1 MIKGKVNRRHKMKR
15 IIKITALIFTL
26 SAIPAQLNAREFLN
40 TVLHLNFGG
49 MYSFTNVGDIID
61 EENDVIDA
69 NMPATEESYYET
81 AYTVT
86 LDIVPFDPILLGLES
101 NAIKF
106 GIRGSYGFNFVQQR
120 ITSGSNVYN
129 DQLMNYDL
137 WMIGPV
143 IHFAPVID
151 PSDINNEYTASS
163 GFTFFATWG
172 RLDGDLTAYAALR
185 DSGLSLPNHN
195 AKIEGYKFNVGF
207 GAEIALCSLNFGFNL
222 YYSYTSYKLDREIYA
237 GAGRDHYMRE
247 GCLEVY
253 VGLPIETFIKPFLPV
268 F

>member
-1 MIKGKVNRRHKMKR
+1 MKR

-49 MYSFTNVGDIID
+49 MYSFTNVGDLID
-61 EENDVIDA
+61 EENDEINA
-69 NMPATEESYYET
+69 NLPDATEESYYET
-81 AYTVT
+81 AYTFT

-101 NAIKF
+101 NAVKL
-106 GIRGSYGFNFVQQR
+106 GIRVSYGFNFVQQR
-120 ITSGSNVYN
+120 VTSGSNVYN

-172 RLDGDLTAYAALR
+172 RLGGDLDAYAALR
-185 DSGLSLPNHN
+185 DWGGIPISNYN
-195 AKIEGYKFNVGF
+195 AKIKGYKFNVGF
-207 GAEIALCSLNFGFNL
+207 GAEIALCSMNFGFNL
-222 YYSYTSYKLDREIYA
+222 YYSYTSYKLDREIYL
-237 GAGRDHYMRE
+237 GAGREYYMRE
-247 GCLEVY
+247 GCLELY
-253 VGLPIETFIKPFLPV
+253 VGLPIESFIKPFLPV

>member
-1 MIKGKVNRRHKMKR
+1 MKR

-49 MYSFTNVGDIID
+49 MYSFANVGDFID
-61 EENDVIDA
+61 EENDKIDEEK
-69 NMPATEESYYET
+69 PDATEESYYET
-81 AYTVT
+81 AYTFT

-101 NAIKF
+101 NAVKF
-106 GIRGSYGFNFVQQR
+106 GIRVSYGFNFVQQR
-120 ITSGSNVYN
+120 ITSGSSVYN

-151 PSDINNEYTASS
+151 PSDINNEYMANS
-163 GFTFFATWG
+163 GFIFFATWG
-172 RLDGDLTAYAALR
+172 RLNGNLDAYAALR
-185 DSGLSLPNHN
+185 DAGISFPDYD
-195 AKIEGYKFNVGF
+195 AKIKGYKFNVGF

-222 YYSYTSYKLDREIYA
+222 YYSYTSYKLNREIYPDA
-237 GAGRDHYMRE
+237 GKDHYMRE
-247 GCLEVY
+247 GCLELY
-253 VGLPIETFIKPFLPV
+253 IGLPIESFIKPFLPV

>member
-1 MIKGKVNRRHKMKR
+1 MMKR
-15 IIKITALIFTL
+15 IIKISVLIAAL
-26 SAIPAQLNAREFLN
+26 SVMPAQLNAREFLN

-61 EENDVIDA
+61 EEHEAADA
-69 NMPATEESYYET
+69 NALSGEESYYET

-86 LDIVPFDPILLGLES
+86 LDIVPFDPIILGLES

-120 ITSGSNVYN
+120 ITSDGNVYG

-143 IHFAPVID
+143 VHFAPVID
-151 PSDINNEYTASS
+151 PSDLDNEYTASS

-172 RLDGDLTAYAALR
+172 RLDGDLSAYAALR
-185 DSGLSLPNHN
+185 DSGVSIPNH
-195 AKIEGYKFNVGF
+195 AARIEGYKINIGI
-207 GAEIALCSLNFGFNL
+207 GAEIALCSLNFGMNL
-222 YYSYTSYKLDREIYA
+222 YYSYTSYTLDREVYT
-237 GAGRDHYMRE
+237 GAGKNHYMKE
-247 GCLEVY
+247 GCLELY
-253 VGLPIETFIKPFLPV
+253 VGFPIETFMKPFLPV

>member
-1 MIKGKVNRRHKMKR
+1 MKR
-15 IIKITALIFTL
+15 IIKLTALVAAL
-26 SAIPAQLNAREFLN
+26 SIMPVQLHAREFLN

-49 MYSFTNVGDIID
+49 MYSFANVGDIIE
-61 EENDVIDA
+61 EENDAADPVL
-69 NMPATEESYYET
+69 TGEKSYYET

-86 LDIVPFDPILLGLES
+86 LDIVPFDPIILGLES

-120 ITSGSNVYN
+120 ITSDGNVYG
-129 DQLMNYDL
+129 DQLMKYDL

-151 PSDINNEYTASS
+151 PSDLDNEYTASS

-172 RLDGDLTAYAALR
+172 RLGGDLTAYPALR
-185 DSGLSLPNHN
+185 DYDSCSSPSLYS
-195 AKIEGYKFNVGF
+195 AGIEGYKINIGF
-207 GAEIALCSLNFGFNL
+207 GAEIALCSLNFGMNL
-222 YYSYTSYKLDREIYA
+222 YYSYTSYSLDREIYS
-237 GAGRDHYMRE
+237 GAGKNHYMRE
-247 GCLEVY
+247 GCLELY
-253 VGLPIETFIKPFLPV
+253 IGFPIETFIKPFLPV